1 MPARP
6 SNGTSCRA
14 PDGENWSSGSSAAN
28 WEAAGSTGKRVTCWP
43 ATGPGCAG
51 SGRFTN
57 VEVGKIA
64 KAADSLA
71 TVGVGRAT
79 GMMEFGGRNIRSV
92 DNLTGTVRATLGPSQ
107 ALQLPVLKEIVP
119 FLGPGRSA
127 ATVFKQSEVRASLNR
142 GGMIRVERLALAG
155 PKLSVFAE
163 GMVNLARSAQP
174 QCRGHHG
181 RPQREYEPAGEA
193 RDEHPRDGRPRPG
206 RPDHPGQQIPLRSDR
221 PPGSHRDRPESPD
234 PDQPAGDLVGGS
246 DPVLPRRHSDQPT
259 RTVTPP
265 VASRFSCGAEHE
277 GGRRDAV
284 ASPLSETS
292 EGGSGCEYD
301 VQACPD
307 GSCWPG
313 CSPGRPQA
321 ARCCRGSECCPSGKS
336 WSRPPA
342 SSGSGRW
349 TGTRELDAV
358 ALGEYVVGSG
368 DGLLAIPVNLESPA
382 RVPSDLMVQPDGI
395 IDLGQYGPLRV
406 VGKTVVQI
414 EAEVN
419 ALVAAQTPGAGFI
432 DVRLVNR
439 ESKKFY
445 VAGEVNAPGSFPYTG
460 EETVLDAVTAAGGL
474 NEKASRWD
482 IILSRPTPPN
492 GCRVILAVNYW
503 DILQLGDTT
512 TNYKLLPGDRVY
524 VPTRTLMEN
533 LCGGGKKF
541 WKWER
546 RPQVSCPLP
555 QATPGRTPACI

>member
-1 MPARP
+1 ML
-6 SNGTSCRA
+6 
-14 PDGENWSSGSSAAN
+14 SGFGVLP
-28 WEAAGSTGKRVTCWP
+28 ERQEL
-43 ATGPGCAG
+43 
-51 SGRFTN
+51 
-57 VEVGKIA
+57 VETASK
-64 KAADSLA
+64 L
-71 TVGVGRAT
+71 R
-79 GMMEFGGRNIRSV
+79 
-92 DNLTGTVRATLGPSQ
+92 LGP
-107 ALQLPVLKEIVP
+107 VDGVP
-119 FLGPGRSA
+119 
-127 ATVFKQSEVRASLNR
+127 
-142 GGMIRVERLALAG
+142 
-155 PKLSVFAE
+155 
-163 GMVNLARSAQP
+163 
-174 QCRGHHG
+174 
-181 RPQREYEPAGEA
+181 
-193 RDEHPRDGRPRPG
+193 
-206 RPDHPGQQIPLRSDR
+206 
-221 PPGSHRDRPESPD
+221 
-234 PDQPAGDLVGGS
+234 
-246 DPVLPRRHSDQPT
+246 
-259 RTVTPP
+259 
-265 VASRFSCGAEHE
+265 
-277 GGRRDAV
+277 
-284 ASPLSETS
+284 
-292 EGGSGCEYD
+292 
-301 VQACPD
+301 
-307 GSCWPG
+307 
-313 CSPGRPQA
+313 
-321 ARCCRGSECCPSGKS
+321 
-336 WSRPPA
+336 
-342 SSGSGRW
+342 
-349 TGTRELDAV
+349 RELDAV

-555 QATPGRTPACI
+555 PLETTRVAPAECPPHPGQE

>member
-1 MPARP
+1 MRV
-6 SNGTSCRA
+6 RR
-14 PDGENWSSGSSAAN
+14 
-28 WEAAGSTGKRVTCWP
+28 TGV
-43 ATGPGCAG
+43 PGW
-51 SGRFTN
+51 
-57 VEVGKIA
+57 
-64 KAADSLA
+64 
-71 TVGVGRAT
+71 
-79 GMMEFGGRNIRSV
+79 
-92 DNLTGTVRATLGPSQ
+92 
-107 ALQLPVLKEIVP
+107 VL
-119 FLGPGRSA
+119 
-127 ATVFKQSEVRASLNR
+127 
-142 GGMIRVERLALAG
+142 LAG
-155 PKLSVFAE
+155 LFAW
-163 GMVNLARSAQP
+163 SA
-174 QCRGHHG
+174 
-181 RPQREYEPAGEA
+181 
-193 RDEHPRDGRPRPG
+193 
-206 RPDHPGQQIPLRSDR
+206 
-221 PPGSHRDRPESPD
+221 
-234 PDQPAGDLVGGS
+234 
-246 DPVLPRRHSDQPT
+246 
-259 RTVTPP
+259 
-265 VASRFSCGAEHE
+265 
-277 GGRRDAV
+277 
-284 ASPLSETS
+284 
-292 EGGSGCEYD
+292 
-301 VQACPD
+301 
-307 GSCWPG
+307 PG
-313 CSPGRPQA
+313 CSML
-321 ARCCRGSECCPSGKS
+321 SGFGVLPE
-336 WSRPPA
+336 RQELVETA
-342 SSGSGRW
+342 SKLRLGPVDGVP
-349 TGTRELDAV
+349 RELDAV
-358 ALGEYVVGSG
+358 ALSEYVVGSG

-555 QATPGRTPACI
+555 PLGTTRVAPAECPPHPGQE